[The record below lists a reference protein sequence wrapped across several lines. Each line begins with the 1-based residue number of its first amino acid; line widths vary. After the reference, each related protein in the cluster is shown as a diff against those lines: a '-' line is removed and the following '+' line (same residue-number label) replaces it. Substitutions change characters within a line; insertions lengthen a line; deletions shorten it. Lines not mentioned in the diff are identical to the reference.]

1 AAFWAAGISDL
12 FMLTPVCNALIN
24 IRRSCP
30 VKAYSNSHAIGG
42 RSARFGVRLVGGT
55 NTGTRAIP
63 IGIAPGELGAA
74 PENLRRVIHPDQY
87 NDQGTGGGQRG
98 DGGALA
104 QVQAYTRLP
113 DLKQNGRYAGSD
125 PYIPPGNS
133 GLGHELVDGRKQDDR
148 DAQGKYRIH
157 HLQ

>member
-1 AAFWAAGISDL
+1 MVNSVQASSTIFCLAPESFSFSKSLKIFLTFLWSSSNRLKAAFWAAGISDL

-24 IRRSCP
+24 IRRSCL

-63 IGIAPGELGAA
+63 IGIAPGELGAEQ
-74 PENLRRVIHPDQY
+74 ENLRRVIHPDQY

-113 DLKQNGRYAGSD
+113 DLK
-125 PYIPPGNS
+125 
-133 GLGHELVDGRKQDDR
+133 
-148 DAQGKYRIH
+148 
-157 HLQ
+157 